1 MGTLILGV
9 MSRATLGHTGHELR
23 LPTGGWLMF
32 ALISVAAIARTGNA
46 IGWFGHNISLTLAG
60 LTWITAFALFALL
73 FLPKLMRPR
82 TDGLSS

>member
-1 MGTLILGV
+1 

-60 LTWITAFALFALL
+60 LTWITAFPLFALL
-73 FLPKLMRPR
+73 FLSKLMRPR
-82 TDGLSS
+82 ADGLSG